1 VRREGD
7 SEGAGGGGSVTAPM
21 HGLLLEIRVSEGD
34 TVEAGQTL
42 AVLEA
47 MKMHYEIVA
56 EAEGTVSGVI
66 ASEGVQVA
74 ADDLLIEI
82 EVAS

>member
-1 VRREGD
+1 
-7 SEGAGGGGSVTAPM
+7 M
-21 HGLLLEIRVSEGD
+21 HGLVLEVRVAAGD
-34 TVEAGQTL
+34 TVGEGQTL

-56 EAEGTVSGVI
+56 DAAGVVTEVM
-66 ASEGVQVA
+66 ALAGKQVA

-82 EVAS
+82 EVAG

>member
-1 VRREGD
+1 VACGD
-7 SEGAGGGGSVTAPM
+7 M
-21 HGLLLEIRVSEGD
+21 
-34 TVEAGQTL
+34 VEAGQTL

-56 EAEGTVSGVI
+56 EAAGEVTEVMAEAGN
-66 ASEGVQVA
+66 QVA

-82 EVAS
+82 EVAE